1 MVPLKC
7 NAETVGL
14 MHKYLDG
21 DITTE
26 EEQQLK
32 YHLEDCE
39 ACQDHFRE
47 LKRTITLI
55 QSAER
60 FEAPSNFTAN
70 VMKSLP
76 TEKKRVKYSR
86 WFKMHPML
94 TAAAIFFILMFSGVF
109 FAWDQDNQLVVSK
122 QENLIIEGD
131 TVIVPEGE
139 VVEGDLLVKNGNLII
154 HGTVDGNV
162 TLVNGELIDD
172 NPLDNSGLMA
182 SVGEINGEF
191 ESVDQA
197 FDWIWYKLKD
207 FAKKIFSFE

>member
-1 MVPLKC
+1 MKC

-26 EEQQLK
+26 EEQKLK

-39 ACQDHFRE
+39 ACQGHFRE

-60 FEAPSNFTAN
+60 FEAPVNFTAN
-70 VMKSLP
+70 VMKNLP

-94 TAAAIFFILMFSGVF
+94 TAAAIFFILMFTGVF

-172 NPLDNSGLMA
+172 DPLDNSGLMA

-207 FAKKIFSFE
+207 FAKKVFSFE

>member
-7 NAETVGL
+7 NADTVGL

-26 EEQQLK
+26 EEQKLK

-39 ACQDHFRE
+39 ACQGHFRE

-60 FEAPSNFTAN
+60 FEAPVNFTAN
-70 VMKSLP
+70 VMKNLP

-94 TAAAIFFILMFSGVF
+94 TAAAIFFILMFTGVF

-172 NPLDNSGLMA
+172 DPLDNSGLMA

-197 FDWIWYKLKD
+197 FDWVWYKLKD
-207 FAKKIFSFE
+207 FAKKVFSFE